1 MTTVRHL
8 IRNKGRVWTFAP
20 EEPALRALKLMAEK
34 KIGAVLIM
42 EGEKVVGIF
51 SERDFARAAAAN
63 PSLSPNT
70 PLQEL
75 MTHEVY
81 YVGPDQTVFESLRLM
96 ADKDIG
102 ALVVVQDDK
111 IVGML
116 SERDYARKIILLGKA
131 SKDTLVKEIMSFP
144 VFTIHPDQTIEEAME
159 MMTHH
164 RIRHLPVVEDD
175 HLIGMV
181 SIGDAVRDI
190 IYRQRETI
198 KEMSERLRG

>member
-1 MTTVRHL
+1 MNT
-8 IRNKGRVWTFAP
+8 IRQILLLKRNFVWT
-20 EEPALRALKLMAEK
+20 
-34 KIGAVLIM
+34 
-42 EGEKVVGIF
+42 
-51 SERDFARAAAAN
+51 
-63 PSLSPNT
+63 
-70 PLQEL
+70 
-75 MTHEVY
+75 
-81 YVGPDQTVFESLRLM
+81 VGPDQTVFDALRLM
-96 ADKDIG
+96 ADKDVG

>member
-1 MTTVRHL
+1 MNT
-8 IRNKGRVWTFAP
+8 IRQILLLKRNFVWT
-20 EEPALRALKLMAEK
+20 
-34 KIGAVLIM
+34 
-42 EGEKVVGIF
+42 
-51 SERDFARAAAAN
+51 
-63 PSLSPNT
+63 
-70 PLQEL
+70 
-75 MTHEVY
+75 
-81 YVGPDQTVFESLRLM
+81 VGPDQTVLDALRLM
-96 ADKDIG
+96 ADKDVG

-164 RIRHLPVVEDD
+164 RIRHLPVVEDE
-175 HLIGMV
+175 HLVGMV

-198 KEMSERLRG
+198 KEMSERIRK

>member
-1 MTTVRHL
+1 MNT
-8 IRNKGRVWTFAP
+8 IRQILLLKRNFVWT
-20 EEPALRALKLMAEK
+20 
-34 KIGAVLIM
+34 
-42 EGEKVVGIF
+42 
-51 SERDFARAAAAN
+51 
-63 PSLSPNT
+63 
-70 PLQEL
+70 
-75 MTHEVY
+75 
-81 YVGPDQTVFESLRLM
+81 VGPDQTVFESLRLM

-181 SIGDAVRDI
+181 SIGDAVSDI